1 MAGSNEMSN
10 ALNTLFDRLEPM
22 LPIYVSPRAAII
34 KAVLTTIVLSL
45 VILAVLR
52 HQEVEA
58 VRRSDDGAR
67 IALRIAMIALPL
79 VGLFLILKL
88 KDVFY
93 EFDMYVYNRQH
104 FANIHWGKQYMN
116 VLRRPRLI

>member
-22 LPIYVSPRAAII
+22 LPIYVSPRTAII
-34 KAVLTTIVLSL
+34 KAVLTSIVLSL

>member
-1 MAGSNEMSN
+1 MTGSNEISN
-10 ALNTLFDRLEPM
+10 ALNTLFDRLELM
-22 LPIYVSPRAAII
+22 LPVYVSPRSSTI

-45 VILAVLR
+45 VILALLR
-52 HQEVEA
+52 HQEVAA

-79 VGLFLILKL
+79 IGLFLILKL

-93 EFDMYVYNRQH
+93 ELDMYVYNRQH

-116 VLRRPRLI
+116 ILRRPRLL